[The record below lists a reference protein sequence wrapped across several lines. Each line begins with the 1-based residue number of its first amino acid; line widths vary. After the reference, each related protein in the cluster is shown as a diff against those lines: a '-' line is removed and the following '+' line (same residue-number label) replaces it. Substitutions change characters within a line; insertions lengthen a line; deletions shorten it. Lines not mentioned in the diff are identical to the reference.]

1 MSDEKNVANLYP
13 YQDKNKYGQSNAE
26 KSDEKVLDEERKSIE
41 FKCSICN
48 LAEICHYFG
57 KCPPFARGQIE
68 YVDDSF
74 VMMDPFTPRDK
85 GRPHF
90 LTIGGICHKCNNQ
103 VCVECSIFYA
113 HRLCRDCAFMNL
125 EDLPNEIQAKLKQ
138 QQKQQ

>member
-1 MSDEKNVANLYP
+1 MK
-13 YQDKNKYGQSNAE
+13 KINKKTFREIAGQSNAE
-26 KSDEKVLDEERKSIE
+26 KSDEKELDEERKLIE

-85 GRPHF
+85 GD
-90 LTIGGICHKCNNQ
+90 LWIYETNNQ
-103 VCVECSIFYA
+103 LQRKISIF
-113 HRLCRDCAFMNL
+113 
-125 EDLPNEIQAKLKQ
+125 LKIF
-138 QQKQQ
+138 

>member
-1 MSDEKNVANLYP
+1 MRIIS
-13 YQDKNKYGQSNAE
+13 NKIKKDRKKLLIKIIREIAGQSNAE
-26 KSDEKVLDEERKSIE
+26 KSDEKELDEERKLIE

-85 GRPHF
+85 GDLWIYETNNKLQSKTSFFFKSFDTIFQVDLIF
-90 LTIGGICHKCNNQ
+90 LQLVVFVTNVTTKF
-103 VCVECSIFYA
+103 V
-113 HRLCRDCAFMNL
+113 
-125 EDLPNEIQAKLKQ
+125 
-138 QQKQQ
+138 

>member
-13 YQDKNKYGQSNAE
+13 YQDKNKYGEDYFKWNKKDRKKLIKKTFREIAGQSNAE
-26 KSDEKVLDEERKSIE
+26 KSDEKGLDEERKSIE

-85 GRPHF
+85 GD
-90 LTIGGICHKCNNQ
+90 LWIYETNNKLQ
-103 VCVECSIFYA
+103 RKTSIF
-113 HRLCRDCAFMNL
+113 F
-125 EDLPNEIQAKLKQ
+125 
-138 QQKQQ
+138 